1 MTTEQKLI
9 IDNIF
14 NKLNHETAVDAD
26 PDTTKPTVSVTVECR
41 DNVVSEKK
49 LRMVQSTTLN
59 KLKDYLSKTYGPFGS
74 MTDIITGND
83 KNSILADY
91 SKDGLKVLKN
101 ITFDQPIEMSIESE
115 VVDICKYVESKI
127 GDGTTSAVILSSFIF
142 DGLNNIQTAYNLPPR
157 RLIQCFDTCINNIK
171 EEILSNR
178 KDITIDD
185 IYKICMIST
194 NGNKEVSENI
204 ETLYK
209 QYGFDASIDV
219 NISNDE
225 NNKVVAYDGLTVNQ
239 GYSDPAYINNTM
251 NGTAT
256 IRNAHVYQFSDPIDT
271 PELVSYL
278 EKILMHNIF
287 EPLQDNT
294 KETPTVIVTPKIS
307 RDASNLLSK
316 LVSILY
322 TYDNNKMQSQKPA
335 ILIITNLSPSDE
347 DIATDICTLCK
358 CKRIIKYID
367 PKIQKADQDAGN
379 APTIDTIADWY
390 GTAEEVTS
398 DSDKTKFIN
407 PISMVTEGDKT
418 FDSIINFLTAE
429 LNKSIANND
438 NPNVIGRLR
447 KRIRCL
453 NANMIEYLVGG
464 ISISDRNQL
473 KDLVE
478 DAVKNCA
485 SASEFGVGRA
495 ANYEGLAASYK
506 FAVKYLDKKEYD
518 NLDDHI
524 MGIIYYTIFS
534 AYYSAADILYS
545 TVSSKDWVDDI
556 IINTIESGHPFN
568 VMDIFDIL
576 GLDEIDTLKNKD
588 DGVLCS
594 IRTDVEIL
602 DAISKIITTMVTS
615 NQCLLQAVILN
626 KY

>member
-1 MTTEQKLI
+1 MTTEQKPI

-407 PISMVTEGDKT
+407 PISMITEGDKT

-438 NPNVIGRLR
+438 NPNVVGRLR